1 MKKALDHQ
9 TKAIELDV
17 QLTKDGHLVVIHD
30 HKFTRL
36 NKKVTN
42 QVKDLTLKEI
52 KQIDVGSSFSKKYA
66 GETLATLEEIL
77 DIIPT
82 DVLLNVEIKNIP
94 VIYAGI
100 EAKVMEV
107 LEAHDRLDNLIIS
120 SFDHEALRNVQA
132 INANIPLGILFYY
145 RMLEPWKYVA

>member
-1 MKKALDHQ
+1 LVINFAHRGSLTEAPENTIAAMKKALDHQ

-107 LEAHDRLDNLIIS
+107 INVKIIMYI
-120 SFDHEALRNVQA
+120 FDCLRMYSLA
-132 INANIPLGILFYY
+132 
-145 RMLEPWKYVA
+145 

>member
-1 MKKALDHQ
+1 MVINFAHRGSLTEAPENTIAAMKKALDHQ

-107 LEAHDRLDNLIIS
+107 INVKIIMYI
-120 SFDHEALRNVQA
+120 FDCLRMYSLA
-132 INANIPLGILFYY
+132 
-145 RMLEPWKYVA
+145 